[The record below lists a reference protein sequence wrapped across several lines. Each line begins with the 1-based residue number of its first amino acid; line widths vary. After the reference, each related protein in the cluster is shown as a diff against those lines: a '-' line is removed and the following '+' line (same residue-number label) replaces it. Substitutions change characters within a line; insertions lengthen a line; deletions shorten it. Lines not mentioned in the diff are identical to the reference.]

1 MGKLLL
7 CLSPIMLK
15 LLPGPDWNP
24 VLLHLFL
31 LQALLIK
38 MFLGSIWA
46 QITCILSSRWNTELL
61 LQGSNSS
68 LVFAVQNS
76 NIPIR
81 AFIFI
86 YIFNEVVPDFNKSC
100 SRDLCLCPYYLLPNI
115 SGTDRKVYM
124 GYPRR
129 FLDLRESKKSTEET
143 VWYRKFWLTLQ
154 IEKSRIVLHTD
165 MLSVDE
171 LKSVH

>member
-1 MGKLLL
+1 MSK
-7 CLSPIMLK
+7 SYNAQTAPRPRLK
-15 LLPGPDWNP
+15 SCTVTFIFAASTADKD
-24 VLLHLFL
+24 VLG
-31 LQALLIK
+31 IY
-38 MFLGSIWA
+38 
-46 QITCILSSRWNTELL
+46 LSSNYLYTLL
-61 LQGSNSS
+61 TLKYRITSAGSNSS

-129 FLDLRESKKSTEET
+129 LLDLRESKKSTEET
-143 VWYRKFWLTLQ
+143 V
-154 IEKSRIVLHTD
+154 
-165 MLSVDE
+165 
-171 LKSVH
+171 